1 MYLSSLSEHE
11 LSVLKRDNEF
21 LRDFITDEMRRETV
35 DNLMREFN
43 SDKDRIL
50 KDLMINEP
58 THQEIINKT
67 YVPKVLKR
75 QAVM

>member
-21 LRDFITDEMRRETV
+21 LRDFITEEMRRETV
-35 DNLMREFN
+35 DNLIKEFN

-50 KDLMINEP
+50 KDLMIKE
-58 THQEIINKT
+58 TTQENINKT
-67 YVPKVLKR
+67 YVPKVFKR

>member
-11 LSVLKRDNEF
+11 LSVLERDNE
-21 LRDFITDEMRRETV
+21 LLKDFMTEEVRREAV
-35 DNLMREFN
+35 DNLMKEFN

-50 KDLMINEP
+50 KDLMIRE
-58 THQEIINKT
+58 TTQENINKT
-67 YVPKVLKR
+67 YVPKVFKR

>member
-35 DNLMREFN
+35 DNLIKEFN

-50 KDLMINEP
+50 KDLMIRE
-58 THQEIINKT
+58 TTQENIKT
-67 YVPKVLKR
+67 YVPKVFKR

>member
-35 DNLMREFN
+35 DNLIKEFN
-43 SDKDRIL
+43 SDKDKIL
-50 KDLMINEP
+50 KDLIISEP
-58 THQEIINKT
+58 TQENINKT
-67 YVPKVLKR
+67 YVPKVFKR

>member
-21 LRDFITDEMRRETV
+21 LRDFMTDEMRRETV
-35 DNLMREFN
+35 DNLIKEFN
-43 SDKDRIL
+43 SNKDRIL
-50 KDLMINEP
+50 KDLMIRD
-58 THQEIINKT
+58 TTQENTNKT
-67 YVPKVLKR
+67 YVPKVFKR